1 MAAMALR
8 FLERELRGQLAERGH
23 QELAA
28 NAVGGVAFTDD
39 GGTIY
44 VHLLPKEG
52 WPYRA
57 QGRAFVL
64 AWEDYAPEGS
74 GRMHCY
80 RWLIRE
86 ARTSLRE
93 NTEMIIRWLEGQ

>member
-1 MAAMALR
+1 MALR
-8 FLERELRGQLAERGH
+8 FLEHELGRLLAELGRAD
-23 QELAA
+23 LAEA
-28 NAVGGVAFTDD
+28 ALGSVGFTDD

-44 VHLLPKEG
+44 VHLLPRAG
-52 WPYRA
+52 WPHRA

-80 RWLIRE
+80 RWLIKE

-93 NTEMIIRWLEGQ
+93 NAQQIARWLEGR

>member
-1 MAAMALR
+1 MALR
-8 FLERELRGQLAERGH
+8 FLERELRQVLAEVGR
-23 QELAA
+23 EDVAEA
-28 NAVGGVAFTDD
+28 AVGAVSFTDD

-44 VHLLPKEG
+44 VHLLPRAG
-52 WPYRA
+52 WPHRA

-80 RWLIRE
+80 RWLVKE

-93 NTEMIIRWLEGQ
+93 NADKIARWLEGR